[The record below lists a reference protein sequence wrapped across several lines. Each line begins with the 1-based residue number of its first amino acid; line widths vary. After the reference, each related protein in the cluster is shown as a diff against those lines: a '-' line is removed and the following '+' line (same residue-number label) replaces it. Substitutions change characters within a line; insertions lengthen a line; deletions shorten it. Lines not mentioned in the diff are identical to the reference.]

1 MKKTSTMNQS
11 TMVVR
16 FAYEISKNGQVIDQ
30 PTIDFAVGQK
40 DIQKL
45 AKLMEDNGGYPVEM
59 GALQSLSKKIY
70 DKLYD
75 EVFTKIL
82 PDEENFDDIDIYLDE
97 EIPAELVEKADELVK
112 HKDVEQPFYL
122 LVDGEEKRFSIW
134 MQISNTAFRKMKEIA
149 MHPTEGKPDFE
160 SLKEREPE
168 VYAELID
175 MIFECAYKCSIRE
188 YDAEKECVLKEF
200 PYQVYASI

>member
-59 GALQSLSKKIY
+59 GALQNLSKKN
-70 DKLYD
+70 LRQT
-75 EVFTKIL
+75 V
-82 PDEENFDDIDIYLDE
+82 
-97 EIPAELVEKADELVK
+97 
-112 HKDVEQPFYL
+112 
-122 LVDGEEKRFSIW
+122 
-134 MQISNTAFRKMKEIA
+134 
-149 MHPTEGKPDFE
+149 
-160 SLKEREPE
+160 
-168 VYAELID
+168 
-175 MIFECAYKCSIRE
+175 
-188 YDAEKECVLKEF
+188 
-200 PYQVYASI
+200 

>member
-16 FAYEISKNGQVIDQ
+16 FAYEISKNGQVVDQ

-97 EIPAELVEKADELVK
+97 EIPAELVEKTDELVK

-122 LVDGEEKRFSIW
+122 LVDGEEKLFSIW

-149 MHPTEGKPDFE
+149 MHPTEGKTDFE

-168 VYAELID
+168 VYAELTD
-175 MIFECAYKCSIRE
+175 MIFECAYKYSIRE

>member
-59 GALQSLSKKIY
+59 GALQNLSKKIY

-97 EIPAELVEKADELVK
+97 EIPAELVEKA
-112 HKDVEQPFYL
+112 
-122 LVDGEEKRFSIW
+122 R
-134 MQISNTAFRKMKEIA
+134 
-149 MHPTEGKPDFE
+149 
-160 SLKEREPE
+160 
-168 VYAELID
+168 
-175 MIFECAYKCSIRE
+175 
-188 YDAEKECVLKEF
+188 
-200 PYQVYASI
+200 